1 MQTGTGPFPDLKRL
15 GFRVPAIA
23 MGPFAP
29 RKIEKAG
36 PYEHCSILRMIEWRW
51 GLEPMTVRDRT
62 ARNLAEALDFKV
74 RREAITLPA
83 FAVPPNLG
91 C

>member
-1 MQTGTGPFPDLKRL
+1 
-15 GFRVPAIA
+15 
-23 MGPFAP
+23 
-29 RKIEKAG
+29 
-36 PYEHCSILRMIEWRW
+36 
-51 GLEPMTVRDRT
+51 MTVRDRT

-83 FAVPPNLG
+83 FTAPRNKG

>member
-1 MQTGTGPFPDLKRL
+1 
-15 GFRVPAIA
+15 

-29 RKIEKAG
+29 RKIETAG
-36 PYEHCSILRMIEWRW
+36 PYEHCSILKMITWRW
-51 GLEPMTVRDRT
+51 GLEPLTVRDRT
-62 ARNLAEALDFKV
+62 ARNLAEALDFRT

-83 FAVPPNLG
+83 FAPPRNDG

>member
-1 MQTGTGPFPDLKRL
+1 
-15 GFRVPAIA
+15 
-23 MGPFAP
+23 
-29 RKIEKAG
+29 
-36 PYEHCSILRMIEWRW
+36 MIEWRW

-62 ARNLAEALDFKV
+62 ARNLAEALDFKL